1 MKVKGIMTQMS
12 GSVGGWTGS
21 HNRGGLYFRGRA
33 IPVNPNTAAQQRAR
47 TDFAIGVGAWAALT
61 VAQRTAWNVY
71 AAEQAWTDTLGD
83 AIQLSGQQAFVAST
97 SALLAAGLAQVT
109 EPPVPNTRPEAV
121 PITLW
126 AIEDDAGAWSTNLA
140 PTAFP
145 GAATD
150 RVLVSIGR
158 PIGPGR
164 LYYGGPYRIGTSAL
178 GNAASNASAEAA
190 LAAVLGSNASVYVGT
205 KIPIRLR
212 LVRPDGAYSAFSD
225 RVSLLVSPA

>member
-33 IPVNPNTAAQQRAR
+33 IPVNPNSAAQQRAR

-61 VAQRTAWNVY
+61 NAQRTAWNVY

-109 EPPVPNTRPEAV
+109 APPVPNTRPEAV
-121 PITLW
+121 PLTFW
-126 AIEDDAGAWSTNLA
+126 TADNDAGAWSSNVDPGT
-140 PTAFP
+140 FP

-164 LYYGGPYRIGTSAL
+164 LFYGGPYRIGASAL
-178 GNAASNASAEAA
+178 GNASATASAEAA
-190 LAAVLGSNASVYVGT
+190 LSAVLGSNAAIYVGT

-212 LVRPDGAYSAFSD
+212 LVRPDGAYSAFTD
-225 RVSLLVSPA
+225 RVGLEVETV